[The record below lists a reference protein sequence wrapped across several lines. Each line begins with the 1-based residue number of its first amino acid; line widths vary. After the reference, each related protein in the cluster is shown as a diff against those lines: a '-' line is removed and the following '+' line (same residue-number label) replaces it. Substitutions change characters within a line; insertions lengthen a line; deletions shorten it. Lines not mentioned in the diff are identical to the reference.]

1 MQVGVEVSSESGRGS
16 PADTLLVGAYDIH
29 RHGYPEMSLDCR
41 TRYSDVDNLISSR
54 DAGFKAVVL
63 KSHFWPTVGR
73 AYHLRNLVPGID
85 VIPSITLNRVVG
97 GFDPIAV
104 ESAALQGARVMWFP
118 TWSAAN
124 DIERGGISRQIMP
137 TYLKRTK
144 DLPSDYGLRVTDAG
158 GKVSTDVREC
168 LAVAAEHDMLVCTG
182 HISAQESIAL
192 AGAIKD
198 AGIERFVFT
207 HPDSGTVGATPDQID
222 EMVNLGAV
230 CEVCA
235 IGFMPLYMRMRITE
249 MVSLIERIGSAKI
262 VLTSDYFF
270 DWFPPASEAIRLVIG
285 TLLQCSVSID
295 AIKDMICRNPA
306 RLIGATGS

>member
-1 MQVGVEVSSESGRGS
+1 MQVGVEVSGESGRGGL
-16 PADTLLVGAYDIH
+16 ADSLLIGAYDIH
-29 RHGYPEMSLDCR
+29 RHGYPEVSFDCG
-41 TRYSDVDNLISSR
+41 TRLSDVDNLIGSR

-73 AYHLRNLVPGID
+73 AYHLRNLVPGIE

-124 DIERGGISRQIMP
+124 DIERGGISKQIMP
-137 TYLKRTK
+137 TYLKRTAV
-144 DLPSDYGLRVTDAG
+144 LPSEYGLRVTDAA
-158 GKVSTDVREC
+158 GKVRSEVREC

-182 HISAQESIAL
+182 HVSALESIAL
-192 AGAIKD
+192 AGAVKD

-207 HPDSGTVGATPDQID
+207 HPDSGTVGATIEQID
-222 EMVNLGAV
+222 EMVDLGAT

-235 IGFMPLYMRMRITE
+235 IGFMPLYMRMRIAE
-249 MVSLIERIGSAKI
+249 MIALIERIGSAKV

-270 DWFPPASEAIRLVIG
+270 DWFPPASEAIRLVVG
-285 TLLQCSVSID
+285 TLLQCGVSVD
-295 AIKDMICRNPA
+295 AVKDMICRNPA
-306 RLIGATGS
+306 RLIGATGT